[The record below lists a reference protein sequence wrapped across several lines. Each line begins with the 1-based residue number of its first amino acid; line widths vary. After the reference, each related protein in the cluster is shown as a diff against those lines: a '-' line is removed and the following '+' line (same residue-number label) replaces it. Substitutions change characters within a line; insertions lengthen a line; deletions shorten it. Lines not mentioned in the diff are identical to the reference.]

1 MFDVGD
7 LVRFKS
13 SNIQRDRLN
22 PNKRFGIVV
31 KIEKDKVKSLW
42 KTREDILTVRWMP
55 WDKTEKVLGFY
66 LEPLNKTS

>member
-31 KIEKDKVKSLW
+31 AVEKNKIKSLW
-42 KTREDILTVRWMP
+42 KTREDILIVRWMP
-55 WDKTEKVLGFY
+55 WDKTEKVMGFY

>member
-7 LVRFKS
+7 LVRFKN

-31 KIEKDKVKSLW
+31 AVEKNKIKSLW
-42 KTREDILTVRWMP
+42 KTREDILIVRWMP

-66 LEPLNKTS
+66 LEPLNKTL

>member
-1 MFDVGD
+1 MFDIGD

-13 SNIQRDRLN
+13 SNIQRGRMN
-22 PNKRFGIVV
+22 PNKKFGIVV

-66 LEPLNKTS
+66 LEPLTETS

>member
-13 SNIQRDRLN
+13 SGIRRDRMN
-22 PNKRFGIVV
+22 PNKKFGIVV

-66 LEPLNKTS
+66 LEPLTETS

>member
-7 LVRFKS
+7 LVRFKN

-31 KIEKDKVKSLW
+31 AVEKNKIKSLW
-42 KTREDILTVRWMP
+42 KTREDILIVRWMP